1 MEDMDNNEKV
11 DVVSSMEEKANNDEG
26 QMVNAALTKEE
37 IIKRFEEILQN
48 IENVGRQD
56 IEHLKQAFYKIRKHE
71 TDAARK
77 AFVENGGDAD
87 AFVPEA
93 DEYEQKFKELVS
105 AIKEKRTEIAK
116 AAEQLKEENL
126 EKKNRIIEKIKEFI
140 SSGEDVNKYY
150 NEFKQLRQEWN
161 DIKLIPQEKATEL
174 WKNYQLYVERFYD
187 LLKINNEFR
196 TYDFKKNLELK
207 TALCEAAEKLEE
219 EPDVVSAFYQLQNLH
234 HEFREIGPVA
244 PEMREEI
251 WGRFKKASTVI
262 NKKHQQHFEE
272 LKAKE
277 QGNYEAK
284 QAICEKI
291 ESIDCTALKTFA
303 DWDEKTNEVIALQ
316 SEWKTI
322 GFAPQKLN
330 VKIFERF
337 RAACDAFFKAKS
349 EFYKTIKTEKNENL
363 QRKIA
368 LAERAEALKDS
379 TDWKKTTEELTRLQK
394 EWKTIGSVSKKYSDA
409 VWNRFISACDY
420 FFEQKKNVFAG
431 QKSEEQA
438 NLAAK
443 LELIE
448 QIESIPEDADPAEA
462 LKTVKEL
469 QEKWNSIGFVPFK
482 EKDKIYKRFIASV
495 DKWYD
500 SYRQGVSD
508 RRISAF
514 KDNIDRIASKDG
526 NAVNGLYRER
536 DKVVKMYESMKSE
549 LATYEN
555 NMGFLNVSS
564 KNSSFMQEINKKI
577 EKLKSDIKLAE
588 EKLAAIDET
597 IRNQQK

>member
-56 IEHLKQAFYKIRKHE
+56 IEHLKQAFYKMRKHE

-420 FFEQKKNVFAG
+420 FFEQKKNMFAG

-448 QIESIPEDADPAEA
+448 QIESIPEDADAAEA

-555 NMGFLNVSS
+555 NMSFLNVSS

>member
-420 FFEQKKNVFAG
+420 FFEQKKNMFAG

-443 LELIE
+443 RELIE
-448 QIESIPEDADPAEA
+448 QIESIPEDADAAEA

-536 DKVVKMYESMKSE
+536 DKVVKMFESMKSE

-555 NMGFLNVSS
+555 NMSFLNVSS

>member
-337 RAACDAFFKAKS
+337 RAACDDFFKAKS

-420 FFEQKKNVFAG
+420 FFEQKKNMFAG

-443 LELIE
+443 QELIE

-508 RRISAF
+508 RKISAF

-555 NMGFLNVSS
+555 NMSFLNVSS

>member
-420 FFEQKKNVFAG
+420 FFEQKKNMFAG

-443 LELIE
+443 QELIE

-508 RRISAF
+508 RKISAF

-536 DKVVKMYESMKSE
+536 DKVVKMFESMKSE

-555 NMGFLNVSS
+555 NMSFLNVSS

>member
-443 LELIE
+443 QELIE

-508 RRISAF
+508 RKISAF

-555 NMGFLNVSS
+555 NMSFLNVSS

>member
-1 MEDMDNNEKV
+1 MDNNEKV

-420 FFEQKKNVFAG
+420 FFEQKKNMFAG

-448 QIESIPEDADPAEA
+448 QIESIPEDADAAEA

-555 NMGFLNVSS
+555 NMSFLNVSS

-588 EKLAAIDET
+588 EKLAAINET

>member
-420 FFEQKKNVFAG
+420 FFEQKKNMFAG

-443 LELIE
+443 QELIE

-469 QEKWNSIGFVPFK
+469 QEKWDSIGFVPFK

-555 NMGFLNVSS
+555 NMSFLNVSS

>member
-420 FFEQKKNVFAG
+420 FFEQKKNMFAG

-448 QIESIPEDADPAEA
+448 QIESIPEDADAAEA

-508 RRISAF
+508 RKISAF

-555 NMGFLNVSS
+555 NMSFLNVSS

-588 EKLAAIDET
+588 EKLATIDET

>member
-420 FFEQKKNVFAG
+420 FFERKKNMFAG

-508 RRISAF
+508 RKISAF

-555 NMGFLNVSS
+555 NMSFLNVSS

>member
-116 AAEQLKEENL
+116 AAELLKEENL

-219 EPDVVSAFYQLQNLH
+219 EPDVVSAFYQFQNLH

-420 FFEQKKNVFAG
+420 FFEQKKNMFAG

-443 LELIE
+443 QELIE

-555 NMGFLNVSS
+555 NMSFLNVSS

-577 EKLKSDIKLAE
+577 EKLKNDIKLAE

>member
-77 AFVENGGDAD
+77 AFVENGGDTD

-420 FFEQKKNVFAG
+420 FFEQKKNMFAG

-443 LELIE
+443 QELIE

-536 DKVVKMYESMKSE
+536 DKVVKMFESMKSE

-555 NMGFLNVSS
+555 NMSFLNVSS

>member
-93 DEYEQKFKELVS
+93 DECEQKFKELVS

-420 FFEQKKNVFAG
+420 FFEQKKNMFAG

-443 LELIE
+443 QELIE

-536 DKVVKMYESMKSE
+536 DKVVKMFESMKSE

-555 NMGFLNVSS
+555 NMSFLNVSS

>member
-1 MEDMDNNEKV
+1 MDNNEKV

-26 QMVNAALTKEE
+26 QMVNAALTKED

-420 FFEQKKNVFAG
+420 FFEQKKNMFAG

-443 LELIE
+443 QELIE

-536 DKVVKMYESMKSE
+536 DKVVKMFESMKSE

-555 NMGFLNVSS
+555 NMSFLNVSS

>member
-251 WGRFKKASTVI
+251 WGRFKKVSTVI

-420 FFEQKKNVFAG
+420 FFEQKKNMFAG

-443 LELIE
+443 QELIE

-555 NMGFLNVSS
+555 NMSFLNVSS

>member
-1 MEDMDNNEKV
+1 MDNNEKV

-443 LELIE
+443 QELIE

-536 DKVVKMYESMKSE
+536 DKVVKMFESMKSE

-555 NMGFLNVSS
+555 NMSFLNVSS

>member
-1 MEDMDNNEKV
+1 MDNNEKV

-420 FFEQKKNVFAG
+420 FFEQKKNMFAG

-443 LELIE
+443 QELIE
-448 QIESIPEDADPAEA
+448 QIESIPEDADAAEA

-555 NMGFLNVSS
+555 NMSFLNVSS
-564 KNSSFMQEINKKI
+564 ENSSFMQEINKKI

>member
-420 FFEQKKNVFAG
+420 FFEQKKNMFAG

-443 LELIE
+443 QELIE

-555 NMGFLNVSS
+555 NMSFLNVSS

-588 EKLAAIDET
+588 EKLATIDET

>member
-1 MEDMDNNEKV
+1 MDNNEKV

-116 AAEQLKEENL
+116 AAELLKEENL

-420 FFEQKKNVFAG
+420 FFEQKKNMFAG

-443 LELIE
+443 QELIE

-555 NMGFLNVSS
+555 NMSFLNVSS

>member
-420 FFEQKKNVFAG
+420 FFEQKKNMFAG

-443 LELIE
+443 QELIE

-508 RRISAF
+508 RKISVF

-536 DKVVKMYESMKSE
+536 DKVVKMFESMKSE

-555 NMGFLNVSS
+555 NMSFLNVSS

>member
-1 MEDMDNNEKV
+1 MDNNEKV
-11 DVVSSMEEKANNDEG
+11 EVVSSMEEKANNDEG

-555 NMGFLNVSS
+555 NMSFLNVSS

>member
-1 MEDMDNNEKV
+1 MDNNEKV

-448 QIESIPEDADPAEA
+448 QIESIPEDADAAEA

-508 RRISAF
+508 RKISAF

-555 NMGFLNVSS
+555 NMSFLNVSS

>member
-420 FFEQKKNVFAG
+420 FFEQKKNMFAG

-448 QIESIPEDADPAEA
+448 QIESIPEDADAAEA

-508 RRISAF
+508 RKISVF

-555 NMGFLNVSS
+555 NMSFLNVSS

>member
-1 MEDMDNNEKV
+1 MDNNEKV

-420 FFEQKKNVFAG
+420 FFEQKKNMFAG

-443 LELIE
+443 QELIE

-508 RRISAF
+508 RKISAF

-555 NMGFLNVSS
+555 NMSFLNVSS

>member
-1 MEDMDNNEKV
+1 MDNNEKV

-443 LELIE
+443 QELIE

-508 RRISAF
+508 RKISAF

-536 DKVVKMYESMKSE
+536 DKVVKMFESMKSE

-555 NMGFLNVSS
+555 NMSFLNVSS

>member
-277 QGNYEAK
+277 HGNYEAK

-420 FFEQKKNVFAG
+420 FFEQKKNMFAG

-448 QIESIPEDADPAEA
+448 QIESIPEDADAAEA

-555 NMGFLNVSS
+555 NMSFLNVSS

>member
-37 IIKRFEEILQN
+37 IINRFEEILQN

-420 FFEQKKNVFAG
+420 FFEQKKNMFAG

-555 NMGFLNVSS
+555 NMSFLNVSS

>member
-1 MEDMDNNEKV
+1 MDNNEKV

-77 AFVENGGDAD
+77 AFVENGGDTD

-420 FFEQKKNVFAG
+420 FFEQKKNMFAG

-443 LELIE
+443 QELIE

-536 DKVVKMYESMKSE
+536 DKVVKMFESMKSE

-555 NMGFLNVSS
+555 NMSFLNVSS

>member
-1 MEDMDNNEKV
+1 MDNNEKV

-420 FFEQKKNVFAG
+420 FFEQKKNMFAG

-448 QIESIPEDADPAEA
+448 QIESIPEDADAAEA

-514 KDNIDRIASKDG
+514 KDNIDRLASKDG

-555 NMGFLNVSS
+555 NMSFLNVSS

>member
-1 MEDMDNNEKV
+1 MDNNEKV

-420 FFEQKKNVFAG
+420 FFEQKKNMFAG

-448 QIESIPEDADPAEA
+448 QIESIPEDADAAEA

-508 RRISAF
+508 RKISAF

-536 DKVVKMYESMKSE
+536 DKVVKMFESMKSE

-555 NMGFLNVSS
+555 NMSFLNVSS

>member
-11 DVVSSMEEKANNDEG
+11 EVVSSMEEKANNDEG

-448 QIESIPEDADPAEA
+448 QIESIPEDADAAEA

-508 RRISAF
+508 RKISAF

-555 NMGFLNVSS
+555 NMSFLNVSS

>member
-77 AFVENGGDAD
+77 AFVENGGDVD

-291 ESIDCTALKTFA
+291 ESIDCAALKTFA

-420 FFEQKKNVFAG
+420 FFEQKKNMFAG

-448 QIESIPEDADPAEA
+448 QIESIPEDADAAEA

-555 NMGFLNVSS
+555 NMSFLNVSS

>member
-420 FFEQKKNVFAG
+420 FFEQKKNMFAG

-443 LELIE
+443 QELIE
-448 QIESIPEDADPAEA
+448 QIESIPEDADAAEA

-555 NMGFLNVSS
+555 NMSFLNVSS
-564 KNSSFMQEINKKI
+564 ENSSFMQEINKKI

>member
-1 MEDMDNNEKV
+1 MDNNEKV

-420 FFEQKKNVFAG
+420 FFEQKKNMFAG

-536 DKVVKMYESMKSE
+536 DKVVKMFESMKSE

-555 NMGFLNVSS
+555 NMSFLNVSS

>member
-284 QAICEKI
+284 QSICEKI

-420 FFEQKKNVFAG
+420 FFEQKKNMFAG

-448 QIESIPEDADPAEA
+448 QIESIPEDADAAEA

-555 NMGFLNVSS
+555 NMSFLNVSS

>member
-420 FFEQKKNVFAG
+420 FFEQKKNMFAG

-536 DKVVKMYESMKSE
+536 DKVVKMFESMKSE

-555 NMGFLNVSS
+555 NMSFLNVSS

-577 EKLKSDIKLAE
+577 EKLKNDIKLAE

>member
-1 MEDMDNNEKV
+1 MDNNEKV

-443 LELIE
+443 QELIE

-555 NMGFLNVSS
+555 NMSFLNVSS

>member
-420 FFEQKKNVFAG
+420 FFEQKKNMFAG

-443 LELIE
+443 QELIE

-508 RRISAF
+508 RKISAF

-555 NMGFLNVSS
+555 NMSFLNVSS

>member
-420 FFEQKKNVFAG
+420 FFEQKKNMFAG

-443 LELIE
+443 QELIE
-448 QIESIPEDADPAEA
+448 QIESIPEDADAAEA

-555 NMGFLNVSS
+555 NMSFLNVSS

-588 EKLAAIDET
+588 EKLATIDET

>member
-508 RRISAF
+508 RKISAF

-555 NMGFLNVSS
+555 NMSFLNVSS

>member
-443 LELIE
+443 QELIE

-536 DKVVKMYESMKSE
+536 DKVVKMFESMKSE

-555 NMGFLNVSS
+555 NMSFLNVSS